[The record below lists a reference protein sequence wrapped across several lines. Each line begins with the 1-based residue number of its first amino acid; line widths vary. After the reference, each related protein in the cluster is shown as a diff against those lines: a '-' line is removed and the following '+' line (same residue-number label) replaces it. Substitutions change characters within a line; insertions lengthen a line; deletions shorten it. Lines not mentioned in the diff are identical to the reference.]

1 MSVQP
6 SRSASPR
13 IWQTVAR
20 SRGVATIHQTETPKG
35 ARLIVALLF
44 LFMLINFADKAVIG
58 IAAVPIMQELQLSPR
73 QFGLIGSSF
82 FLLFSLSAIVT
93 GFIVN
98 RVQTRWALLTMG
110 LVWALT
116 QFPMLAPA
124 GFATLVACRVALGA
138 GEGPAY
144 PVALHS
150 AYKWF
155 PNELRTLP
163 TAVIAQ
169 GAGVGIMVAL
179 PLLNWIIVRYSWH
192 WAFGVLGIAGLAW
205 SAVWLALGREG
216 PLTAAPANDT
226 AREPGRIAYRKL
238 LLSPTIIAAWCA
250 SFGAQWGLS
259 QALSWQ
265 GAFLIKG
272 LGLEQS
278 SIGLLGALPAGT
290 AVVLVIAAGWLSQ
303 RLLVRGVSS
312 RMARGVLG
320 GACVAL
326 GGAAMAIM
334 PYVPSI
340 PGKVALTTIGVAV
353 PSVIYVIG
361 SAVVSEIAPVAQR
374 GAVLA
379 IGTAVATSAGL
390 LAPYVMG
397 SVVETAATPLAG
409 FNTGFMI
416 CGVIMLVGGLIGMA
430 LMRPEREAGRWGSK
444 MPETAVPEGA
454 G

>member
-1 MSVQP
+1 MSVQV
-6 SRSASPR
+6 SRPASPEIR
-13 IWQTVAR
+13 DTAR
-20 SRGVATIHQTETPKG
+20 GMATTRQAAAPKG
-35 ARLIVALLF
+35 AWLIVALLF

-58 IAAVPIMQELQLSPR
+58 IAAIPIMQELRLSPR
-73 QFGLIGSSF
+73 EFGLIGSSF
-82 FLLFSLSAIVT
+82 FLLFSISAIVT

-98 RVQTRWALLTMG
+98 RVQTRWALLVMG
-110 LVWALT
+110 LIWALT
-116 QFPMLAPA
+116 QFPMLGTV
-124 GFATLVACRVALGA
+124 GFTTLVACRVALGA

-169 GAGVGIMVAL
+169 GAGIGIMLAL
-179 PLLNWIIVRYSWH
+179 PLLNWVIVNYSWH

-205 SAVWLALGREG
+205 AAAWLVLGCEG
-216 PLTAAPANDT
+216 PLTAPTT
-226 AREPGRIAYRKL
+226 ARGATQEPDRIAYRRL
-238 LLSPTIIAAWCA
+238 LLSPTVVAAWCA

-259 QALSWQ
+259 QALYWQ

-272 LGLEQS
+272 LGFTQG
-278 SIGLLGALPAGT
+278 SIGLLGALPA
-290 AVVLVIAAGWLSQ
+290 AASVILVIAAGWVSQ
-303 RLLVRGVSS
+303 RLL
-312 RMARGVLG
+312 ARGVPSRVARGILG

-334 PYVPSI
+334 PDVPNI
-340 PGKVALTTIGVAV
+340 PAKVALTTIGVAL
-353 PSVIYVIG
+353 PSVIYVMG
-361 SAVVSEIAPVAQR
+361 NAVVSEIAPVAQR
-374 GAVLA
+374 GAILA
-379 IGTAVATSAGL
+379 IGTAVGTSAGL
-390 LAPYVMG
+390 LAPYIMG

-416 CGVIMLVGGLIGMA
+416 CGVIMLVGGIIGMA
-430 LMRPEREAGRWGSK
+430 LMRPEREMMRWAREI
-444 MPETAVPEGA
+444 PEAAVPEGA